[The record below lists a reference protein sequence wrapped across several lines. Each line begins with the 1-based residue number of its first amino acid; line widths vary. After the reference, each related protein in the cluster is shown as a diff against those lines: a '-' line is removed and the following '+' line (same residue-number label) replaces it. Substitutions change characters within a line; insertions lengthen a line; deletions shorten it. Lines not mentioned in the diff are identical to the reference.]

1 MELLGVHDLSW
12 RMRRNLATA
21 WPEKAYRVD
30 FFPARYM
37 LRRILVGNCPEAV
50 KHVLVDRFD
59 NYVKS
64 SLVRELLKPLGGGML
79 GSEGETWRRQRR
91 TVAPTFQPKRLE
103 SFAPQI
109 VAATNDLL
117 AKWEREPEGAV
128 IDLAV
133 ALGALT
139 LQIVTRT
146 LFSINIR
153 GHAGELRTAFLN
165 FDNFS
170 SRPTLADMLGLS
182 RWIKRKQPQ
191 EMADAGALLD
201 RIVYGIIARRRRTGG
216 PTDDMLAYLLAARE
230 GESDD
235 ATDDVELRDQIA
247 TFFSAGHETT
257 ANVLG
262 WTFHLLAQH
271 PEVEAKLHAELAA
284 LLGGRPPAYGDI
296 GTLRYT
302 RMVIEESM
310 RILPGANVIPRE
322 ALEDDEIMGH
332 KVAKGTTVM
341 ISPWL
346 LHRHEKLW
354 ERPREFDPERFT
366 PERAKER
373 RRFAYIPFSAGPRA
387 CIGAG
392 FAIQEAVLVL
402 ATVAQRFRLR
412 RAPGPDPIPVGV
424 VLIRP
429 RDGLPMRLERR

>member
-1 MELLGVHDLSW
+1 VLGVNDLSW

-30 FFPARYM
+30 FFPARFM
-37 LRRILVGNCPEAV
+37 LRRILVCNCPEAV
-50 KHVLVDRFD
+50 RHVLVDRFD

-64 SLVRELLKPLGGGML
+64 SLVRELLKPLGRGMIS
-79 GSEGETWRRQRR
+79 SEGETWRRQRR

-109 VAATNDLL
+109 VAATNELL
-117 AKWEREPEGAV
+117 AKWDREPEGAV
-128 IDLAV
+128 VDLAV

-170 SRPTLADMLGLS
+170 SRPALADMIGLS
-182 RWIKRKQPQ
+182 RWIERKQPP
-191 EMADAGALLD
+191 EMAGARALLD
-201 RIVYGIIARRRRTGG
+201 RIVFGIIARRRRAGG
-216 PTDDMLAYLLAARE
+216 PADDMLAYLLAARD
-230 GESDD
+230 GDGAGDD
-235 ATDDVELRDQIA
+235 DELRDQIA

-257 ANVLG
+257 ANALG

-271 PEVEAKLHAELAA
+271 PAVEAKLHAELATV
-284 LLGGRPPAYGDI
+284 LGGRPPSYGDI

-302 RMVIEESM
+302 RMVIEEAM
-310 RILPGANVIPRE
+310 RILPGANIIPRE
-322 ALEDDEIMGH
+322 ALEDDEVMGH
-332 KVAKGTTVM
+332 KVPKGSTVM
-341 ISPWL
+341 ISPWV

-354 ERPREFDPERFT
+354 DRPREFDPERFS
-366 PERAKER
+366 PDRAKER
-373 RRFAYIPFSAGPRA
+373 RRFAYIPFSVGPRA

-412 RAPGPDPIPVGV
+412 PAPGPEPVPVGI

-429 RDGLPMRLERR
+429 RDGLSMRLERR